1 MSQPAPTPNTAHGE
15 TPLVRPARP
24 DGSAVSSAYDQ
35 WAATYDTQRN
45 QTRDLDASILRAHGP
60 SIRGRSVL
68 ELGCGTGKNTEWLAA
83 NCRQVTALDFS
94 AGMLD
99 VARARITASHV
110 QFLQHDL
117 LQPWPVESGAIDL
130 VIGNLVLEHIED
142 LRPVFSEAVRVLRRG
157 GKLFLS
163 ELHPVRQ
170 LRGAQAHFVD
180 ETAAAEVRV
189 PAFRHS
195 VSEFVNAAIGAGFA
209 LRSMGEWLEEGA
221 ASDAAPRL
229 LTLQFVRAT

>member
-1 MSQPAPTPNTAHGE
+1 MLQPHPIPDAASRDHALTRLANPE
-15 TPLVRPARP
+15 PA
-24 DGSAVSSAYDQ
+24 SVASAYDL
-35 WAATYDTQRN
+35 WAESYDSQPN
-45 QTRDLDASILRAHGP
+45 QTRDLDAAILHSNGP

-83 NCRQVTALDFS
+83 HCRQVTALDFS
-94 AGMLD
+94 AGMLAI
-99 VARARITASHV
+99 ARARTTASHV
-110 QFLQHDL
+110 QFVQHDL
-117 LQPWPVESGAIDL
+117 LDAWPVESGAIDL
-130 VIGNLVLEHIED
+130 VIGNLVLEHVAD
-142 LRPVFSEAVRVLRRG
+142 VRPIFAEAVRVLRRG

-180 ETAAAEVRV
+180 HTSGSEVRV

-209 LRSMGEWLEEGA
+209 LRSIGEWLEEGA
-221 ASDAAPRL
+221 VPDAAPRL